1 MVEDEPDTGR
11 LLHLMLREGGYAA
24 DRVQSLHG
32 QEKLASE
39 HYEAM
44 TLDLHLPD
52 GSGMQLIAELRDKP
66 VLQDLPI
73 VVISAAHQFDRAQF
87 PEEIVWLH
95 KPITNAQLLAA
106 VEKAWAPPSRQPV
119 ITV

>member
-1 MVEDEPDTGR
+1 
-11 LLHLMLREGGYAA
+11 
-24 DRVQSLHG
+24 
-32 QEKLASE
+32 
-39 HYEAM
+39 
-44 TLDLHLPD
+44 
-52 GSGMQLIAELRDKP
+52 MQLIAELRDKP

-106 VEKAWAPPSRQPV
+106 VESAWAPPSRQPM
-119 ITV
+119 ITDRI